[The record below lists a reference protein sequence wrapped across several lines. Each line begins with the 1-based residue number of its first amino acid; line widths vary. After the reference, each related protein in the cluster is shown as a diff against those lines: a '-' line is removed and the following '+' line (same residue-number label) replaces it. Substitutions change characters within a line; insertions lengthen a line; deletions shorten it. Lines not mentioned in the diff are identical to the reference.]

1 MDRRAQI
8 LKAASA
14 IVAERGID
22 ALSVRNVAAAAGLG
36 ASTLRHYFPS
46 QKDLYDAFLGD
57 AFHSQLSD
65 VRIEDSRVEPAE
77 RLMECMAQFLPLDDM
92 RKAELEGWFF
102 LYSSGI
108 GPERTEQGAR
118 LLATLTRHARDRV
131 ERWLGQLDSEGALL
145 DGSIS
150 DHATL
155 LLSLVDGLSL
165 QIVTPDSGMTVH
177 MARHILSITIARAV
191 IDSGT

>member
-1 MDRRAQI
+1 MPKKTTVPPATAGTPRR
-8 LKAASA
+8 SWCP
-14 IVAERGID
+14 R
-22 ALSVRNVAAAAGLG
+22 
-36 ASTLRHYFPS
+36 
-46 QKDLYDAFLGD
+46 
-57 AFHSQLSD
+57 FHDTKGTRPQLFE
-65 VRIEDSRVEPAE
+65 VSRTFV
-77 RLMECMAQFLPLDDM
+77 
-92 RKAELEGWFF
+92 
-102 LYSSGI
+102 
-108 GPERTEQGAR
+108 
-118 LLATLTRHARDRV
+118 ARDRV
-131 ERWLGQLDSEGALL
+131 ERWLGTLDSEGALL